1 MDELDKL
8 KSHWQKNDEAFP
20 KMSEGDIYAMLHK
33 RSSSAVKW
41 ILIISIL
48 EFVFWGL
55 ISIGNSIFEITDYN
69 KLPLF
74 ITVMDNANY
83 FIALTFIVLFY
94 LNYRKISTKTP
105 VKDLLNNIIRVRRIV
120 TVYMAYN
127 VAMILAGML
136 SSLFII
142 KSQDDFTS
150 STANIIAI
158 GIIIIVIFMVLIAA
172 VYYLLYGRL
181 VRKLNKNYKELKKI
195 SGQ

>member
-105 VKDLLNNIIRVRRIV
+105 VKDLLDNIIRVRRIV

-158 GIIIIVIFMVLIAA
+158 GIIIIVIFMVLIAG

>member
-8 KSHWQKNDEAFP
+8 KSHWQKNEEAFP

-48 EFVFWGL
+48 EFVFWSS
-55 ISIGNSIFEITDYN
+55 ISIGSSILEITDYDN
-69 KLPLF
+69 LPLF
-74 ITVMDNANY
+74 INIMDTANY
-83 FIALTFIVLFY
+83 FIAFTFIILFY
-94 LNYRKISTKTP
+94 INYRKISTKTP
-105 VKDLLNNIIRVRRIV
+105 IKELLNSIIRVRRIV
-120 TVYMAYN
+120 TIYMVYT
-127 VAMILAGML
+127 VFMILAGML
-136 SSLFII
+136 SSLFIVS
-142 KSQDDFTS
+142 SQDDFTS

-158 GIIIIVIFMVLIAA
+158 GIVIIVIFLALIAGI
-172 VYYLLYGRL
+172 YYLLYGRL

>member
-55 ISIGNSIFEITDYN
+55 ISVGNSIFEITDYN

-105 VKDLLNNIIRVRRIV
+105 VKDLLDNIIRVRRIV

-158 GIIIIVIFMVLIAA
+158 GIIIIVIFMVLIAG